1 MILRPIQQKDNA
13 AIAQII
19 RNSLL
24 EFGAAHPGTV
34 YFDKTTD
41 DLYSLFQHRKSS
53 YFVAERDG
61 VVVGGGGIFPTSGL
75 PADTC
80 ELVKMYLQA
89 DRRGM
94 GIGKML
100 IEKCLETAM
109 ENGFKN
115 IYIETMPELKL
126 ALNVYEKFGFK
137 YLTHSLGDSGHFGC
151 DLWMLKKLG

>member
-1 MILRPIQQKDNA
+1 
-13 AIAQII
+13 
-19 RNSLL
+19 
-24 EFGAAHPGTV
+24 
-34 YFDKTTD
+34 
-41 DLYSLFQHRKSS
+41 
-53 YFVAERDG
+53 
-61 VVVGGGGIFPTSGL
+61 
-75 PADTC
+75 
-80 ELVKMYLQA
+80 
-89 DRRGM
+89 
-94 GIGKML
+94 ML